1 MGQLNQRRQ
10 PTSASE
16 PGSTLQVTQTPR
28 GNMDIKPTLLA
39 ISNDARA
46 WLKAWAQDFTE
57 SEARLPVPGSRAPN
71 PLAWQLG
78 HIACVEDDVAQLF
91 TLEERPEQVVPPTL
105 RSACATGSPAPDE
118 KTKYLSLP
126 ELWAL
131 LERTHAHLLAILDA
145 AEDADLDRPPRV
157 ANPYFRSLG
166 QGVYEAALHEN
177 YHVGE
182 IAAVRKALGKARIG

>member
-1 MGQLNQRRQ
+1 
-10 PTSASE
+10 
-16 PGSTLQVTQTPR
+16 
-28 GNMDIKPTLLA
+28 MDIKPTLLA

-57 SEARLPVPGSRAPN
+57 AEARLPVPASRAPN

-78 HIACVEDDVAQLF
+78 HIAWVEDDVAQLF
-91 TLEERPEQVVPPTL
+91 TLEERPEPLVPPAV
-105 RSACATGSPAPDE
+105 RAACATGSPAPDE
-118 KTKYLSLP
+118 RTGYLSLP

-131 LERTHAHLLAILDA
+131 LGRTHTHLLAILDA

>member
-1 MGQLNQRRQ
+1 
-10 PTSASE
+10 
-16 PGSTLQVTQTPR
+16 
-28 GNMDIKPTLLA
+28 MDIKPTLLA

-57 SEARLPVPGSRAPN
+57 AEARLPVPASRAPN

-91 TLEERPEQVVPPTL
+91 TLEERPEPLVPPAV
-105 RSACATGSPAPDE
+105 RAACATGSPAPDE
-118 KTKYLSLP
+118 RTRYLSLP

-131 LERTHAHLLAILDA
+131 LERTHTHLLAILDA

>member
-1 MGQLNQRRQ
+1 
-10 PTSASE
+10 
-16 PGSTLQVTQTPR
+16 
-28 GNMDIKPTLLA
+28 MDIKPTLLA

-46 WLKAWAQDFTE
+46 WLKVWARDFTE
-57 SEARLPVPGSRAPN
+57 EEALLPAAENRAPN

-78 HIACVEDDVAQLF
+78 HIACVEDEVAQLF
-91 TLEERPEQVVPPTL
+91 SGEEAPSPLVPPTL
-105 RSACATGSPAPDE
+105 RAVCASGAPAPDQA
-118 KTKYLSLP
+118 TTYPSVA

-131 LERTHAHLLAILDA
+131 LEQTHTRLAAVLEA
-145 AEDADLDRPPRV
+145 AADGDLDRPPRI

-182 IAAVRKALGKARIG
+182 IGALRKALGKARIG